1 MDTITIILIVAILVL
16 LYVLYAY
23 YTDSSSELVQTASLL
38 TSVPP
43 ISDISGPKNTRYAH
57 SVWIYVN
64 TWDNNKEKV
73 IFSRDD
79 NLKLYLDQTSPVLKL
94 DVTMNNTTAATPSI
108 EPMIITNNFP
118 LQKWVNVTISMDNQF
133 ADAYID
139 GKLVRSQRFFKKTEN
154 NGSAIPIVP
163 PGKEVPVYLGNK
175 GGEFDA
181 YATRFRRW
189 TTPIDPETAWD
200 VYMKGNGSSKM
211 ASALNDIG
219 IDLSILQNN
228 EEIKKFSLM

>member
-1 MDTITIILIVAILVL
+1 MDTITIILIVTILVL

-23 YTDSSSELVQTASLL
+23 FTDSSSELVQTASLL
-38 TSVPP
+38 TPVPP
-43 ISDISGPKNTRYAH
+43 ITNISGPKNTRYAH

-64 TWDNNKEKV
+64 TWDNNTDKV
-73 IFSRDD
+73 IFSRAD
-79 NLKLYLDQTSPVLKL
+79 NLKLYLDKTSPVLKL
-94 DVTMNNTTAATPSI
+94 NVTMNDSTTTNESI
-108 EPMIITNNFP
+108 ETMIITNNFP

-139 GKLVRSQRFFKKTEN
+139 GKLVRSQRFFKKTADN
-154 NGSAIPIVP
+154 NSAIPSIP
-163 PGKEVPVYLGNK
+163 PDKEIPVYLGNQN
-175 GGEFDA
+175 GNFDA
-181 YATRFRRW
+181 YATQFRRW

>member
-1 MDTITIILIVAILVL
+1 MDTITIILIVTILVL

-23 YTDSSSELVQTASLL
+23 FSDKSSELVQEASLL
-38 TSVPP
+38 TP
-43 ISDISGPKNTRYAH
+43 IPAITNISGPKNSRYAH

-64 TWDNNKEKV
+64 TWDNNTDKT
-73 IFSRDD
+73 IISRD
-79 NLKLYLDQTSPVLKL
+79 NNFKLYLDKNSPVLKL
-94 DVTMNNTTAATPSI
+94 DVKMNDSAGTYETM
-108 EPMIITNNFP
+108 MITNNFP

-133 ADAYID
+133 SDAYID
-139 GKLVRSQRFFKKTEN
+139 GKLVRSQRFFNKTDN
-154 NGSAIPIVP
+154 SSAIPVIP
-163 PGKEVPVYLGNK
+163 PGKETPLYLGNVS
-175 GGEFDA
+175 GNFDA
-181 YATRFRRW
+181 YATLFRRW

-228 EEIKKFSLM
+228 AEIKKFSLL

>member
-38 TSVPP
+38 TPVPP

-64 TWDNNKEKV
+64 TWDNNTDKV

-94 DVTMNNTTAATPSI
+94 DVTMNDTTSST

-139 GKLVRSQRFFKKTEN
+139 GKLVRSHRFFKKLDTT
-154 NGSAIPIVP
+154 GSAIPIVP

-175 GGEFDA
+175 EKGFDA

>member
-23 YTDSSSELVQTASLL
+23 FTDSSSELVPTASLL
-38 TSVPP
+38 TQVQA
-43 ISDISGPKNTRYAH
+43 ISNISGPKNTRYAH

-64 TWDNNKEKV
+64 TWDNNTDKV
-73 IFSRDD
+73 IFSRAD
-79 NLKLYLDQTSPVLKL
+79 NLKLYLDKTSPVLKL
-94 DVTMNNTTAATPSI
+94 DVTMNDTTSST
-108 EPMIITNNFP
+108 ETMIITNNFP

-139 GKLVRSQRFFKKTEN
+139 GKLVRSQRFFKKTADN
-154 NGSAIPIVP
+154 NSAITDIPT
-163 PGKEVPVYLGNK
+163 GKEIPVYLGNT
-175 GGEFDA
+175 GGNFDA
-181 YATRFRRW
+181 YATKFKRW

-200 VYMKGNGSSKM
+200 IYMKGNGSSKM

-228 EEIKKFSLM
+228 EEIRKFSLM

>member
-23 YTDSSSELVQTASLL
+23 FTDSSSELVQTASLL
-38 TSVPP
+38 TPVPP
-43 ISDISGPKNTRYAH
+43 ISNISGPKNTRYAH

-64 TWDNNKEKV
+64 TWDNNTDKV
-73 IFSRDD
+73 IFSRAD
-79 NLKLYLDQTSPVLKL
+79 NLKLYLDKTSPVLKL
-94 DVTMNNTTAATPSI
+94 DVTMNNHTAATPSI
-108 EPMIITNNFP
+108 ETMNITNNFP

-133 ADAYID
+133 TDAYID

-163 PGKEVPVYLGNK
+163 PGKEIPVYLGNT
-175 GGEFDA
+175 GGNFDA
-181 YATRFRRW
+181 YATQFRRW

>member
-38 TSVPP
+38 TQVPP

-94 DVTMNNTTAATPSI
+94 DVTMNDTTTDIPST

-139 GKLVRSQRFFKKTEN
+139 GKLVRSQRFFKKLEPT
-154 NGSAIPIVP
+154 GSAIPIVP

>member
-38 TSVPP
+38 TPVPA

-64 TWDNNKEKV
+64 TWDNNTDKV
-73 IFSRDD
+73 IFSRAD
-79 NLKLYLDQTSPVLKL
+79 NLKLYLDKTSPVLKL
-94 DVTMNNTTAATPSI
+94 DVTMNNNTTDNPST
-108 EPMIITNNFP
+108 ETMIITNNFP
-118 LQKWVNVTISMDNQF
+118 LQKWVNVMISMDNQF

-139 GKLVRSQRFFKKTEN
+139 GKLVRSQRFFKKIEN

-163 PGKEVPVYLGNK
+163 PGKEVSLYLGNQN
-175 GGEFDA
+175 GNFDA
-181 YATRFRRW
+181 YATQFRRW

>member
-1 MDTITIILIVAILVL
+1 MDTITIILIVTILVL

-23 YTDSSSELVQTASLL
+23 FSDSSSELVQTASLL
-38 TSVPP
+38 TPVPP
-43 ISDISGPKNTRYAH
+43 ITISGPKNTRYAH

-64 TWDNNKEKV
+64 TWDNNTDKV
-73 IFSRDD
+73 IFSRKD
-79 NLKLYLDQTSPVLKL
+79 NLKLYLDKTSHILKL
-94 DVTMNNTTAATPSI
+94 NVTMNDSTTANPSI
-108 EPMIITNNFP
+108 ETMIITNNFP

-139 GKLVRSQRFFKKTEN
+139 GKLVRSQRFFKKTADN
-154 NGSAIPIVP
+154 NSAIPAIP
-163 PGKEVPVYLGNK
+163 PDKEIPVYLGNQ
-175 GGEFDA
+175 GGNFDA
-181 YATRFRRW
+181 YATQFRRW
-189 TTPIDPETAWD
+189 TTPVDPETAWD

-228 EEIKKFSLM
+228 EEIRKFSLM

>member
-38 TSVPP
+38 TPVPA

-64 TWDNNKEKV
+64 TWDNNTDKV
-73 IFSRDD
+73 IFSRAD
-79 NLKLYLDQTSPVLKL
+79 NLKLYLDKTSPVLKL
-94 DVTMNNTTAATPSI
+94 DVTMNDTTT

-163 PGKEVPVYLGNK
+163 PGKEVPVYLGK
-175 GGEFDA
+175 EGVAFDA

>member
-38 TSVPP
+38 TPVPP

-64 TWDNNKEKV
+64 TWDNNTDKV

-94 DVTMNNTTAATPSI
+94 DVTMNNHTAATPSI
-108 EPMIITNNFP
+108 ETMNITNNFP

-139 GKLVRSQRFFKKTEN
+139 GKLVRSQRFFKKLDTT
-154 NGSAIPIVP
+154 GSAIPIVP
-163 PGKEVPVYLGNK
+163 PGKEVPIYLGNTD
-175 GGEFDA
+175 GAFDA

-200 VYMKGNGSSKM
+200 VYMKGNGSCKM

>member
-23 YTDSSSELVQTASLL
+23 FTDSSSELVPTASLL
-38 TSVPP
+38 TPVPA
-43 ISDISGPKNTRYAH
+43 ISNISGPKNTRYAH

-64 TWDNNKEKV
+64 TWDNNTDKV
-73 IFSRDD
+73 IFSRAD
-79 NLKLYLDQTSPVLKL
+79 NLKLYLDKTSPVLKL
-94 DVTMNNTTAATPSI
+94 DVTMNDTTSST
-108 EPMIITNNFP
+108 ETMIITNNFP

-139 GKLVRSQRFFKKTEN
+139 GKLVRSQRFFKKTADN
-154 NGSAIPIVP
+154 NSAIPAIP
-163 PGKEVPVYLGNK
+163 PGKEIPVYLGNT
-175 GGEFDA
+175 GGNFDA
-181 YATRFRRW
+181 YATKFKRW

-200 VYMKGNGSSKM
+200 IYMKGNGSSKM

-228 EEIKKFSLM
+228 EEIRKFSLM

>member
-23 YTDSSSELVQTASLL
+23 YTDSSSELIPTASLL
-38 TSVPP
+38 TPVPP
-43 ISDISGPKNTRYAH
+43 ISTISGPKNTRYAH

-64 TWDNNKEKV
+64 TWDNNTNKV
-73 IFSRDD
+73 IFSRAD
-79 NLKLYLDQTSPVLKL
+79 NFKLYLDKNSPVLKL
-94 DVTMNNTTAATPSI
+94 DVTMNNHTTATPSM
-108 EPMIITNNFP
+108 ETMIITNNFP
-118 LQKWVNVTISMDNQF
+118 LQKWVNITISMDNQF
-133 ADAYID
+133 TDAYID
-139 GKLVRSQRFFKKTEN
+139 GKLVRSQRFFKKTAN
-154 NGSAIPIVP
+154 NSSAIPSVP
-163 PGKEVPVYLGNK
+163 PGKEIPIYLGNQDGK
-175 GGEFDA
+175 FDA

>member
-38 TSVPP
+38 TPVPA

-64 TWDNNKEKV
+64 TWDNDIDKV

-79 NLKLYLDQTSPVLKL
+79 NLKLYLDKTSPVLKL
-94 DVTMNNTTAATPSI
+94 DVTMNDTTT

>member
-23 YTDSSSELVQTASLL
+23 FTDSSSELVPTASLL
-38 TSVPP
+38 TPVPA
-43 ISDISGPKNTRYAH
+43 ISNISGPKNTRYAH

-64 TWDNNKEKV
+64 TWDNNTDKV
-73 IFSRDD
+73 IFSRAD
-79 NLKLYLDQTSPVLKL
+79 NLKLYLDKTSPVLKL
-94 DVTMNNTTAATPSI
+94 DVTMNDTTSST
-108 EPMIITNNFP
+108 ETMIITNNFP

-163 PGKEVPVYLGNK
+163 PGKEVPIYLGNK